1 VVFKRAHFKKVFLSH
16 SLGRVAWALR
26 LTGRAQP
33 STKFRAKKGKNM
45 SSRKTFLT
53 AIIIGGAIGL
63 APVLSWSQDA
73 PAGTRQ
79 SPEQSG
85 PGAKVPGTGSGAAQE
100 LSIND
105 MKLIQLRLQEKG
117 YDPGNVNGTAD
128 ETTRVAIRKFQQ
140 DQGIPVT
147 GTIDERT
154 ANELG
159 FQYSTNPTS
168 RGTGSERSAPSKQP
182 SAR

>member
-1 VVFKRAHFKKVFLSH
+1 MGIA
-16 SLGRVAWALR
+16 
-26 LTGRAQP
+26 AQRESATVP
-33 STKFRAKKGKNM
+33 QNGAKKGKNM

-53 AIIIGGAIGL
+53 AIIIGGTVGL
-63 APVLSWSQDA
+63 APVLSWPQDA
-73 PAGTRQ
+73 PGGTRQ
-79 SPEQSG
+79 STPERSG
-85 PGAKVPGTGSGAAQE
+85 PGANVPETRSGAAQE
-100 LSIND
+100 LSVND

-128 ETTRVAIRKFQQ
+128 ETTRAAIRKFQQ

-159 FQYSTNPTS
+159 FQYSANPTD
-168 RGTGSERSAPSKQP
+168 RGGASSDRPAPSEQP

>member
-1 VVFKRAHFKKVFLSH
+1 
-16 SLGRVAWALR
+16 
-26 LTGRAQP
+26 
-33 STKFRAKKGKNM
+33 M

-53 AIIIGGAIGL
+53 AIIIGGTVGL

-73 PAGTRQ
+73 PGGTPQ
-79 SPEQSG
+79 STPERSG
-85 PGAKVPGTGSGAAQE
+85 PGANVPQTRSGAAQE
-100 LSIND
+100 LSVND

-128 ETTRVAIRKFQQ
+128 ETTRAAIRKFQQ

-159 FQYSTNPTS
+159 FQYSANPTD
-168 RGTGSERSAPSKQP
+168 RGGASSDRPAPSEQP